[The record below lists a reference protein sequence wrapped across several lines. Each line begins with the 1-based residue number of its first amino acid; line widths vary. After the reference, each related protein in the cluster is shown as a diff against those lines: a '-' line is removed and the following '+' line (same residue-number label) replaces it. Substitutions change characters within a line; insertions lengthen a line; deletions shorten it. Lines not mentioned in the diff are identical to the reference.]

1 MTVDIER
8 RFSGIIRL
16 FGKDRFKIFQDSHV
30 CVVGIGGVGSWVV
43 ESLVRHGVGTL
54 TLIDMDHIA
63 ESNINR
69 QIHALDKTLGA
80 SKVDTMRKRI
90 LSINPEVN
98 IICIDDFLSQENIS
112 EYILRSH
119 NFVIDAIDQTLVKI
133 SLAEY
138 CLEQDIQFLMT
149 GGAGGK
155 KDPSKIK
162 LTDLRKTYGD
172 PLLSRIRQHFNKKNS
187 TKTSIHKIPTI
198 FSDEPIIKPIV
209 CEGEVVLNDLNCAGY
224 GSTLNVTAT
233 FAFLAVSYT
242 LENL

>member
-112 EYILRSH
+112 EYILKSH

-172 PLLSRIRQHFNKKNS
+172 PLLSRIRQYFNKKILL
-187 TKTSIHKIPTI
+187 KLL
-198 FSDEPIIKPIV
+198 FIKSQQSSLMNP
-209 CEGEVVLNDLNCAGY
+209 
-224 GSTLNVTAT
+224 
-233 FAFLAVSYT
+233 
-242 LENL
+242 

>member
-119 NFVIDAIDQTLVKI
+119 NFVIDAIDQTLV
-133 SLAEY
+133 
-138 CLEQDIQFLMT
+138 Q
-149 GGAGGK
+149 G
-155 KDPSKIK
+155 
-162 LTDLRKTYGD
+162 
-172 PLLSRIRQHFNKKNS
+172 
-187 TKTSIHKIPTI
+187 
-198 FSDEPIIKPIV
+198 
-209 CEGEVVLNDLNCAGY
+209 
-224 GSTLNVTAT
+224 
-233 FAFLAVSYT
+233 
-242 LENL
+242 

>member
-1 MTVDIER
+1 
-8 RFSGIIRL
+8 
-16 FGKDRFKIFQDSHV
+16 
-30 CVVGIGGVGSWVV
+30 
-43 ESLVRHGVGTL
+43 
-54 TLIDMDHIA
+54 MDHIA

-112 EYILRSH
+112 EYILSSH

-172 PLLSRIRQHFNKKNS
+172 PLLSRIRQYFNKKKS

-198 FSDEPIIKPIV
+198 FSDEPIIKPIA

-242 LENL
+242 LDNL

>member
-1 MTVDIER
+1 MTVDTFR

-16 FGKDRFKIFQDSHV
+16 FGKDRFQIFQKSHV
-30 CVVGIGGVGSWVV
+30 CVVGIGGVGSWVA
-43 ESLVRHGVGTL
+43 ESLARHGIGTI

-69 QIHALDKTLGA
+69 QIHALDNTLGA
-80 SKVDTMRKRI
+80 SKIDTMRKRV
-90 LSINPEVN
+90 LSINPDIN
-98 IICIDDFLSQENIS
+98 IICIDDFLTKENIN
-112 EYILRSH
+112 EYISNSH

-138 CLEQDIQFLMT
+138 CLEKDIQFLMT
-149 GGAGGK
+149 GGAGGR

-162 LTDLRKTYGD
+162 IADLRKTYGD

-187 TKTSIHKIPTI
+187 SKISIYRIPTI
-198 FSDEPIIKPIV
+198 FSDEPIIKPVV

-233 FAFLAVSYT
+233 FAFLAVSHT
-242 LENL
+242 LDSL

>member
-112 EYILRSH
+112 EYILKSH

-172 PLLSRIRQHFNKKNS
+172 PLLSRIRQYFNKKNS
-187 TKTSIHKIPTI
+187 TKASIHKIPTI

-209 CEGEVVLNDLNCAGY
+209 CE
-224 GSTLNVTAT
+224 
-233 FAFLAVSYT
+233 
-242 LENL
+242 